1 MSKQNSNL
9 ESVEIERKNFSKLI
23 AINPNYFGNLDN
35 TKEKPVKK
43 IIKNTA
49 YEEIT
54 CVGYNLA
61 FETLEAT
68 ISIKKPFGYNGNL
81 CSNGSY
87 EHIRFFINYGSGW
100 QDLGYTSINVHDI
113 PTSKDCNGN
122 LDKPLIYVAS
132 FSIDP
137 KTKFCKYPVV
147 PRVRA
152 ILSWNIIPDAG
163 NENWLPI
170 WGDIRESNIQ
180 LKPRKKIFVDFIDDI
195 KGINPDIVIPI
206 EYSDLDVGPFP
217 DPPELSLEG
226 IASMYKDKQ
235 IEESRFG
242 LKDVH
247 EYSSGGFVN
256 QNLLIKKIDEW
267 TNLKLDFAK
276 TVEILEKLKANTS
289 YEEIEC
295 LGLDYK
301 KEFLVATIK
310 IKKPYGYLGNLCTKG
325 SKEYVSFWADWDN
338 QCKWTF
344 LGIKEINVHDLE
356 TSFPA
361 DGIYYSAVMPVD
373 LSNHRNNCNKP
384 KISRIRAV
392 LSWNIP
398 PSITD
403 PDDLQY
409 WGNILDAHVQ
419 IKPGDNVPPNTPP
432 RMLIGGIHVNDIDNG
447 TGTTVSVA
455 KFASEDVIVD
465 SKARQCPFGGRIDMK
480 IWEIGSDYVGQWY
493 KITLNNI
500 DDSTIVTL
508 NNDIS
513 VQDANGFWHNVP
525 RIGNYYQL
533 ESFENNPLRIIQRW
547 HSSGN
552 NRWTIHIEF
561 KTLPSDLAMPT
572 HSIVKLIQ
580 LDNTAPI
587 APGVPGWELLRDRID
602 IHIDSG
608 GDCKKFSAGDKIVGN
623 FVARDKFFGSFSFGV
638 LPSHMAVNQAHP
650 VPNIPGTTEYLE
662 TSTLGNQWELDTTG
676 MEPCGYVVRLTV
688 SDRAIINST
697 PGYHNL
703 QHREVGFCLE

>member
-1 MSKQNSNL
+1 
-9 ESVEIERKNFSKLI
+9 
-23 AINPNYFGNLDN
+23 
-35 TKEKPVKK
+35 
-43 IIKNTA
+43 
-49 YEEIT
+49 
-54 CVGYNLA
+54 
-61 FETLEAT
+61 
-68 ISIKKPFGYNGNL
+68 
-81 CSNGSY
+81 
-87 EHIRFFINYGSGW
+87 
-100 QDLGYTSINVHDI
+100 
-113 PTSKDCNGN
+113 
-122 LDKPLIYVAS
+122 
-132 FSIDP
+132 
-137 KTKFCKYPVV
+137 
-147 PRVRA
+147 
-152 ILSWNIIPDAG
+152 NIIPDAG

-247 EYSSGGFVN
+247 EYSSGGFIN

-267 TNLKLDFAK
+267 SNLKIDFAK

-338 QCKWTF
+338 HCKWTF

-373 LSNHRNNCNKP
+373 LSNHRNICNKP
-384 KISRIRAV
+384 KISRIRVV

-398 PSITD
+398 PSMTD

-419 IKPGDNVPPNTPP
+419 IKPGDNVPP
-432 RMLIGGIHVNDIDNG
+432 RMLIGGIKVNDIDNG

-480 IWEIGSDYVGQWY
+480 IWEIGSEDR
-493 KITLNNI
+493 KSTRLN
-500 DDSTIVTL
+500 S
-508 NNDIS
+508 
-513 VQDANGFWHNVP
+513 
-525 RIGNYYQL
+525 R
-533 ESFENNPLRIIQRW
+533 
-547 HSSGN
+547 
-552 NRWTIHIEF
+552 
-561 KTLPSDLAMPT
+561 
-572 HSIVKLIQ
+572 
-580 LDNTAPI
+580 
-587 APGVPGWELLRDRID
+587 
-602 IHIDSG
+602 
-608 GDCKKFSAGDKIVGN
+608 
-623 FVARDKFFGSFSFGV
+623 
-638 LPSHMAVNQAHP
+638 
-650 VPNIPGTTEYLE
+650 
-662 TSTLGNQWELDTTG
+662 
-676 MEPCGYVVRLTV
+676 
-688 SDRAIINST
+688 
-697 PGYHNL
+697 
-703 QHREVGFCLE
+703 